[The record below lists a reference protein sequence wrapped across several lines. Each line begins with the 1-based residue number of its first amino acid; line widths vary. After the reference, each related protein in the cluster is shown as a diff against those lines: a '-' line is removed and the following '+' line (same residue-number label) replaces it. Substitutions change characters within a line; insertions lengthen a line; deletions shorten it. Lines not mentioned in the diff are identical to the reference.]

1 MDMQHILAITELA
14 QESAMYLIESGN
26 RSVEMACP
34 ECGGQAVLELD
45 FCCGVQAHCPSCE
58 FWMHMRLDLRF
69 DEHGVDPRWPCKPRE
84 LRDHAKLDVLP
95 VTTVVRGDSNMDI
108 GGYMLILHA
117 NGRMYNVCECKTIRK
132 LLETREYVI
141 SRYTDLIDQGYV
153 FRDGQFVGP
162 DRISLPLESL
172 TR

>member
-1 MDMQHILAITELA
+1 M
-14 QESAMYLIESGN
+14 
-26 RSVEMACP
+26 
-34 ECGGQAVLELD
+34 
-45 FCCGVQAHCPSCE
+45 
-58 FWMHMRLDLRF
+58 
-69 DEHGVDPRWPCKPRE
+69 
-84 LRDHAKLDVLP
+84 
-95 VTTVVRGDSNMDI
+95 TTVVRGDSNMDI